1 MMQRI
6 LTVAVTAALLTG
18 CSGLLAPSYQR
29 PDAPVPQ
36 VWPSGPAYKGVPQSA
51 GADSAADIGWRSFI
65 LDARLQKL
73 VEMALANNRDL
84 RISALNIEKARAQ
97 YGISRANMFPS
108 INATA
113 AGTHSQSST
122 DISGNT
128 GSSRISHSYSAGLG
142 FSSYELDFFGKIQ
155 NQMDEAKESWLQ
167 LVETRNA
174 AQISLIAEV
183 ANGYLTLAADQERLR
198 LATET
203 WKSQLESYRLTKSRY
218 DHGIVSQ
225 LDLSSAQTSVDS
237 ARVDMASYTTQVAQD
252 ENALAVLIGGPVPG
266 DLTPPPGLFAQG
278 QVLKEVPAGVSSE
291 VLLRRPDL
299 RADEH
304 ALKSANASIGAAR
317 AAFFPSITL
326 TANAGSASNDMSR
339 LFKGGNSTWSFV
351 PQINLPI
358 FSGGSLLA
366 SLDVAKVTR
375 DINVATYEKDIQ
387 TAFKEVADA
396 LAQRGT
402 ISEQLRAQQSL
413 VDASALS
420 YRLSGARYKNGIDS
434 YLSLLVYQRSL
445 YAAQQSLIGTR
456 LTQQANL
463 VTLYKVLGGGLQE

>member
-18 CSGLLAPSYQR
+18 CSSLLAPDYHR
-29 PDAPVPQ
+29 PDAPVPSA
-36 VWPSGPAYKGVPQSA
+36 WPTGPAYKA
-51 GADSAADIGWRSFI
+51 NAADTTAADIGWRSFI

-73 VEMALANNRDL
+73 VDMALANNRDL
-84 RISALNIEKARAQ
+84 RIAALNIEKARAQ
-97 YGISRANMFPS
+97 YGISRADMFPS
-108 INATA
+108 ISATA
-113 AGTHSQSST
+113 SGTHTKSST
-122 DISGNT
+122 DLN
-128 GSSRISHSYSAGLG
+128 GSSSGRISHSYSSSLG

-167 LVETRNA
+167 SVETRNA
-174 AQISLIAEV
+174 SQISLISEV
-183 ANGYLTLAADQERLR
+183 ASGYLTLAADQELLR

-203 WKSQLESYRLTKSRY
+203 WKSQQETYRLTKRRY
-218 DHGIVSQ
+218 ELGIVSL

-237 ARVDMASYTTQVAQD
+237 ARVDMASYTTSVAQA
-252 ENALAVLIGGPVPG
+252 ENALAVLIGSPVPA
-266 DLTPPPGLFAQG
+266 DLTPPANLFDSAS
-278 QVLKEVPAGVSSE
+278 VLKDVPAGLSSD

-304 ALKSANASIGAAR
+304 ALKAANASIGAAR

-326 TANAGSASNDMSR
+326 TASAGSASNDMSR
-339 LFKGGNSTWSFV
+339 LFKGGNDTWNFV

-358 FSGGSLLA
+358 FSGGSLMA

-375 DINVATYEKDIQ
+375 DIQVATYEKDIQ

-402 ISEQLRAQQSL
+402 IDDQLRAQQSL
-413 VDASALS
+413 TDASALS

-434 YLSLLVYQRSL
+434 YLDMLTYQRSL
-445 YAAQQSLIGTR
+445 YSAQQSLINTK
-456 LTQQANL
+456 LTQLTNL

>member
-6 LTVAVTAALLTG
+6 LTLAVSAALLSG
-18 CSGLLAPSYQR
+18 CSGLLAPDYHR
-29 PDAPVPQ
+29 PAAPVPQ
-36 VWPSGPAYKGVPQSA
+36 AWPSGPAYDKVPAASTQA
-51 GADSAADIGWRSFI
+51 AADIGWRSFI

-73 VEMALANNRDL
+73 VELALANNRDL
-84 RISALNIEKARAQ
+84 RISALNIEKARAA

-108 INATA
+108 INAVA
-113 AGTHSQSST
+113 SGTHTQSAT
-122 DISGNT
+122 DLA
-128 GSSRISHSYSAGLG
+128 GSSSGRISHTYASTLG

-155 NQMDEAKESWLQ
+155 NQMDEARESWLQ
-167 LVETRNA
+167 SVETRNA

-183 ANGYLTLAADQERLR
+183 ANGYLTLAADQARLK
-198 LATET
+198 LATDT
-203 WKSQLESYRLTKSRY
+203 WKSQMETLRLTQRRY
-218 DHGIVSQ
+218 ETGVASQ
-225 LDLSSAQTSVDS
+225 LDVSSAQTSVDA

-252 ENALAVLIGGPVPG
+252 ENALAVLIGGPVPDG
-266 DLTPPPGLFAQG
+266 LRPPADLLDGAP
-278 QVLKEVPAGVSSE
+278 VLREVPAGLSSA

-304 ALKSANASIGAAR
+304 ALKAANASIGAAR

-326 TANAGSASNDMSR
+326 TATAGSASNDMSR
-339 LFKGGNSTWSFV
+339 LFKGGNDTWNFV

-358 FSGGSLLA
+358 FSGGALISA
-366 SLDVAKVTR
+366 LDQAKATR
-375 DINVATYEKDIQ
+375 EIQVATYEKDIQ

-402 ISEQLRAQQSL
+402 IDDQMHAQKSL
-413 VDASALS
+413 VNASSLS
-420 YRLSGARYKNGIDS
+420 YRLSEARYKNGIDS

-445 YAAQQSLIGTR
+445 YAAQQSYIGTR
-456 LTQQANL
+456 LSQQANL